1 LITVLSQE
9 VSELEL
15 LGHLKTIIL
24 VIRNLSFVRA
34 NEHHL
39 IKSSKLIEIVT
50 SMFIDLVDLEVT
62 QNCLDIVTNIGK
74 HIILSDLSFA
84 SELIDGLL
92 MLLGAITIGEVP
104 GMGDAIVDQ
113 IVECLRRISLSAGN
127 EKYLEKLQDTDI
139 QNFVNLLV
147 SPNIETR
154 EGILEILCAIS
165 DRDTSSLKVKIASQ

>member
-1 LITVLSQE
+1 LSQE

-104 GMGDAIVDQ
+104 GMGDAIVD
-113 IVECLRRISLSAGN
+113 
-127 EKYLEKLQDTDI
+127 
-139 QNFVNLLV
+139 
-147 SPNIETR
+147 
-154 EGILEILCAIS
+154 
-165 DRDTSSLKVKIASQ
+165 